1 MNRNVNQ
8 YEHQPAGTSLV
19 LFFFNIFNV
28 LKTPGKKNKKQIN
41 LCYIK
46 PISYNINNYRLPE
59 KRCGAVLQS

>member
-28 LKTPGKKNKKQIN
+28 LKTPGKKTKNK
-41 LCYIK
+41 
-46 PISYNINNYRLPE
+46 
-59 KRCGAVLQS
+59 